1 MALRETN
8 IKSLPLLHRGKVRD
22 LYEINQDKML
32 IVTTDR
38 VSAYDQL
45 LKTLIPDKGIILTKL
60 TCFWMNK
67 FEPQI
72 KNHLLDED
80 LANYLNEEE
89 LISVL
94 NRAMIVKR
102 CKPLKIEAIV
112 RGYLDGSAWEEYQ
125 KSGEISGFS
134 LPSGLKKG
142 ERLSTP
148 VFTPTTKAPVGE
160 KDVRLN
166 FEETKKLLG
175 KELAEKVRK
184 KSEELFSYGA
194 SFLKTI
200 GIDLIDT
207 KFEFAMEDGELI
219 LIDEVLTPD
228 SSRFKISK
236 ENETNFNV
244 GYYDKQIVR
253 DALTNEK
260 KNTLQLPMELSP
272 NVVRLVCNGYR
283 KICEKVCN
291 YRFPMVGV
299 VMGSESD
306 WKTMQKA
313 VDILAKFDIP
323 YEVLVVSAHRT
334 PDRLFEYAA
343 DARARGLRVIIAG
356 AGGAAHLPGMLA
368 SKSVVPVFGVPVETN
383 YLNGADSLFSI
394 VQMPKGVPVATFA
407 IGDTGAFNAALEA
420 VAILAA
426 GDESLTEALYEFR
439 RSQEQS
445 VLYMH
450 NRIRKN

>member
-22 LYEINQDKML
+22 LYEINQDKIL

-45 LKTLIPDKGIILTKL
+45 LKTLIPDKGIVLTKM
-60 TCFWMNK
+60 TCFWMKK
-67 FEPQI
+67 FESQI
-72 KNHLLDED
+72 KNHLLEED

-89 LISVL
+89 LISVSD
-94 NRAMIVKR
+94 RAVIVKR

-112 RGYLDGSAWEEYQ
+112 RGCLDGSAWEEYQ

-134 LPSGLKKG
+134 LPSGMKKG
-142 ERLSTP
+142 ERLPTP
-148 VFTPTTKAPVGE
+148 MFTPTTKAPVGE

-175 KELAEKVRK
+175 IELAEKVRK

-207 KFEFAMEDGELI
+207 KFEFAMEDDKLI

-236 ENETNFNV
+236 ENEMGLNE

-253 DALTNEK
+253 DALNNEK
-260 KNTLQLPMELSP
+260 KNIYQLPLELSP
-272 NVVRLVCNGYR
+272 NVVRHVCNGYR
-283 KICEKVCN
+283 KICEKICN
-291 YRFPMVGV
+291 HRFPTVGV

-306 WKTMQKA
+306 WKTMQKS

-334 PDRLFEYAA
+334 PDRLFDYAA
-343 DARARGLRVIIAG
+343 DAKARGLRVIIAG

-368 SKSVVPVFGVPVETN
+368 SKSVVPVFGVPVETT

-407 IGDTGAFNAALEA
+407 IGETGAFNAALEV

-426 GDESLTEALYEFR
+426 GDENLTEALYKFR
-439 RSQEQS
+439 ESQEKS
-445 VLYMH
+445 VLNMH

>member
-1 MALRETN
+1 MTLRETN
-8 IKSLPLLHRGKVRD
+8 IKSLTLLHRGKVRD
-22 LYEINQDKML
+22 LYEISQDKLL

-45 LKTLIPDKGIILTKL
+45 LKTLIPDKGIVLTKM
-60 TCFWMNK
+60 TCFWMKK

-72 KNHLLDED
+72 KNHLLEED

-94 NRAMIVKR
+94 DRAMIVKR

-112 RGYLDGSAWEEYQ
+112 RGCLDGSAWEEYQ

-134 LPSGLKKG
+134 LPSGMKKG
-142 ERLSTP
+142 DRLSKP
-148 VFTPTTKAPVGE
+148 LFTPTTKAPVGE

-166 FEETKKLLG
+166 FEETEKLLG
-175 KELAEKVRK
+175 TELAEMVRK
-184 KSEELFSYGA
+184 KSEELFSYAA

-219 LIDEVLTPD
+219 LIDEVITPD
-228 SSRFKISK
+228 SSRFKISR
-236 ENETNFNV
+236 ENEMGLNE
-244 GYYDKQIVR
+244 GYCDKQIVR
-253 DALTNEK
+253 NALTKEEK
-260 KNTLQLPMELSP
+260 MTHQLPMELSP
-272 NVVRLVCNGYR
+272 NVVRLVCDGYR

-291 YRFPMVGV
+291 HKFPKVGV

-306 WKTMQKA
+306 WKTMQKS

-334 PDRLFEYAA
+334 PDRLFDYAA

-394 VQMPKGVPVATFA
+394 VQMPKGIPVATFA
-407 IGDTGAFNAALEA
+407 IGETGAFNAALEV
-420 VAILAA
+420 VAILAG
-426 GDESLTEALYEFR
+426 GDENLTEALYEFR
-439 RSQEQS
+439 KSQEES
-445 VLYMH
+445 VLNMH
-450 NRIRKN
+450 NRVRKN

>member
-8 IKSLPLLHRGKVRD
+8 IKSLPLLYRGKVRD
-22 LYEINQDKML
+22 LYEISKDKIL

-45 LKTLIPDKGIILTKL
+45 LKTLIPDKGIVLTKM
-60 TCFWMNK
+60 TCFWMKK
-67 FEPQI
+67 FESQVQ
-72 KNHLLDED
+72 NHLLEED

-89 LISVL
+89 LISVSD
-94 NRAMIVKR
+94 RAMIVKR
-102 CKPLKIEAIV
+102 CKPLKIEAVV
-112 RGYLDGSAWEEYQ
+112 RGYLDGSAWEEYR

-134 LPSGLKKG
+134 LPSGMKKG

-148 VFTPTTKAPVGE
+148 VFTPTTKAPLGE

-166 FEETKKLLG
+166 FDETKNLLG
-175 KELAEKVRK
+175 TELAEKVRM
-184 KSEELFSYGA
+184 KSEELYSCGA

-200 GIDLIDT
+200 GIELIDT
-207 KFEFAMEDGELI
+207 KFEFAIEDGELI

-236 ENETNFNV
+236 ENETGLNV

-253 DALTNEK
+253 DILTNEK
-260 KNTLQLPMELSP
+260 KSTHHLPMELSP

-283 KICEKVCN
+283 KICEKICN
-291 YRFPMVGV
+291 YRFPLVGV

-306 WKTMQKA
+306 WKTMRKS
-313 VDILAKFDIP
+313 VDILAKFNIP

-334 PDRLFEYAA
+334 PDRLFDYAA
-343 DARARGLRVIIAG
+343 AARDRGIRVIIAG

-407 IGDTGAFNAALEA
+407 IGETGAFNAALEV
-420 VAILAA
+420 VAILAV
-426 GDESLTEALYEFR
+426 GDENLTEALYEFR
-439 RSQEQS
+439 LSQEKS
-445 VLYMH
+445 VLNMH

>member
-8 IKSLPLLHRGKVRD
+8 LKSLPLLYRGKVRD
-22 LYEINQDKML
+22 LYEISQDKIL

-38 VSAYDQL
+38 VSAYDKL
-45 LKTLIPDKGIILTKL
+45 LETLIPDKGIVLTKM
-60 TCFWMNK
+60 TCFWMKK
-67 FEPQI
+67 FESQI
-72 KNHLLDED
+72 KNHLLEED

-89 LISVL
+89 LISVSD
-94 NRAMIVKR
+94 RAVIVKR

-112 RGYLDGSAWEEYQ
+112 RGCLDGSAWEEYQ

-134 LPSGLKKG
+134 LPSGMKKG

-166 FEETKKLLG
+166 LEETKKLLG
-175 KELAEKVRK
+175 TELAEKVRK
-184 KSEELFSYGA
+184 KSEELFSYGT
-194 SFLKTI
+194 SFLKKI
-200 GIDLIDT
+200 GIELIDT

-228 SSRFKISK
+228 SSRFKILK
-236 ENETNFNV
+236 EKETGLNA

-260 KNTLQLPMELSP
+260 KNSHQLPMKLSP
-272 NVVRLVCNGYR
+272 NVVRLVSNGYR
-283 KICEKVCN
+283 KICEKICN
-291 YRFPMVGV
+291 HRFPRVGV

-306 WKTMQKA
+306 WKTMQKS

-394 VQMPKGVPVATFA
+394 VQMPKGIPVATFA
-407 IGDTGAFNAALEA
+407 IGDTGAFNAALEV

-426 GDESLTEALYEFR
+426 GDENLTEALYEFR
-439 RSQEQS
+439 KSQEKS
-445 VLYMH
+445 VLNMH
-450 NRIRKN
+450 NRIRKS